1 MNRRRCDLSSSER
14 QSVVDGCRAE
24 IDVRRFDVKLSVF
37 AEQKLSTEQ
46 RTPATVFV
54 ENFPEK

>member
-1 MNRRRCDLSSSER
+1 MNCRRCDLSSSER
-14 QSVVDGCRAE
+14 QSVVDGGRAE
-24 IDVRRFDVKLSVF
+24 INVRRFDVDLSVF

-54 ENFPEK
+54 KNFPEK